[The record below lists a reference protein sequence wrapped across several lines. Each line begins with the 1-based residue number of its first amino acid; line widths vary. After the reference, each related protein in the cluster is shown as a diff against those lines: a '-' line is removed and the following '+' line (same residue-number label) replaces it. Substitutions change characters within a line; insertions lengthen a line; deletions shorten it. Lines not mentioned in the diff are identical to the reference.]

1 MYKYTNFFENQV
13 LKKRPYIRKEWCT
26 RIIENP
32 LIIDQQDSERIRFW
46 GIVPEFENKIIR
58 VITLKDKLTIH
69 NAFPDRRF
77 KL

>member
-1 MYKYTNFFENQV
+1 MYKYTNYFENQV

-32 LIIDQQDSERIRFW
+32 LKIDQQDSERIRFW